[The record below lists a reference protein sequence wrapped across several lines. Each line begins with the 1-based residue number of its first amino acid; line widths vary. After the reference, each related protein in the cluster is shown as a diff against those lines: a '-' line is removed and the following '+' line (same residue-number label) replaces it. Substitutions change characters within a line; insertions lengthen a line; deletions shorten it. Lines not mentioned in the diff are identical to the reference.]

1 MPQYVMLIDGNSL
14 GSIAHSLKPLNVGK
28 MQVQAIY
35 GFLRYLQEL
44 TGQHYH
50 YMPFVLWDG
59 YSWRHKIY
67 PDYKANRKQAET
79 PAQIKAQIARAE
91 YKKQA
96 PIIKKALRLLG
107 VPQAFSINMEADDLA
122 AIFTDYY
129 RSQGRRILLVTG
141 DGDWLQLLGE
151 NVAMKDL
158 HKKQI
163 LKITDF
169 KQITGVDAPS
179 QFVEMKALMG
189 DAGDNIKGV
198 GGIGKQGA
206 IEFLNT
212 YGSYKDF
219 TNLALLDKSFDLNE
233 LPKKFRAL
241 IENEDKAFI
250 FRQNLELVDLRT
262 QVRPI
267 PEQLDINRDLPNKDK
282 FRRFC
287 ELLQFNS
294 FLKNFDDW
302 IAVFPSFRPDTNF

>member
-1 MPQYVMLIDGNSL
+1 MPKHVMLIDGNSL
-14 GSIAHSLKPLNVGK
+14 GSIAHSFTPLNVGK
-28 MQVQAIY
+28 IQVQAIH

-67 PDYKANRKQAET
+67 PDYKANRKQVET
-79 PAQIKAQIARAE
+79 PAQIKAQMVRAE
-91 YKKQA
+91 YKKQV

-107 VPQAFSINMEADDLA
+107 LPQAFSINMEADDLA
-122 AIFTDYY
+122 AIFTNHY
-129 RSQGRRILLVTG
+129 RSRGRRILLVTG
-141 DGDWLQLLGE
+141 DGDWLQLLDAD
-151 NVAMKDL
+151 VAMKDL
-158 HKKQI
+158 HKQKI
-163 LKITDF
+163 LKINDF
-169 KQITGVDAPS
+169 KQITGVDTPN
-179 QFVEMKALMG
+179 QFIEMKALMG

-219 TNLALLDKSFDLNE
+219 TNLALLDKNFNLDE
-233 LPKKFRAL
+233 LPKKFRSL
-241 IENEDKAFI
+241 VEDENKAFV
-250 FRQNLELVDLRT
+250 FRQNLDLVDLRT
-262 QVRPI
+262 NTRPS
-267 PEQLDINRDLPNKDK
+267 PAQLEIDRGLPDKNKS
-282 FRRFC
+282 RSFC

-302 IAVFPSFRPDTNF
+302 IAVFPAFRPDTNF